1 MERNTKKGGYPLSRH
16 AVWRNTGKCASGTLC
31 QECPFLAEGEGT
43 VYTEKA
49 RASRR
54 CTGTTKDG
62 SPCRAY
68 ALWGGT
74 LCVVHARPGPRGPQ
88 RGRWEPPPPRKSGAV
103 CHCVAYAW
111 PHRPGGGLCC
121 WPDEPEYR
129 RTTPAGTH
137 SLWRR
142 P

>member
-1 MERNTKKGGYPLSRH
+1 VYVSMHEVSMTANT
-16 AVWRNTGKCASGTLC
+16 
-31 QECPFLAEGEGT
+31 CPFIAKGDEA
-43 VYTEKA
+43 VYTEQA

-68 ALWGGT
+68 ALWGGD

-129 RTTPAGTH
+129 LTTPAGTH